1 MAQTTE
7 VIKEEQTGVTPKG
20 AAITKQKTQV
30 ISPEVE
36 EEVQVW
42 TANRIVYYIAG
53 VIEAL
58 LIFRFTLKLLGANP
72 GSPFVGFIY
81 TISGVFE
88 APFRG
93 IFNSSVFQGAE
104 QTASVLEPS
113 TLFAILVYLIVAIGI
128 AQLINVLTATDTD

>member
-20 AAITKQKTQV
+20 AAISKQKTQV

-53 VIEAL
+53 VIEVL
-58 LIFRFTLKLLGANP
+58 LVFRFTLKVLGANP
-72 GSPFVGFIY
+72 GSPFVAFIY
-81 TISGVFE
+81 SLSGFFE

-93 IFNSSVFQGAE
+93 IFNSAVFQSGE
-104 QTASVLEPS
+104 PSVSVLEPS
-113 TLFAILVYLIVAIGI
+113 TLFAILVYLVLAIGI